1 MNIEIGG
8 KTFPTVEDVQ
18 THVYQ
23 ILKEAPVD
31 QPITSSDAEL
41 IHELFLNHPEVEEKQ
56 GLGISYFK
64 VGKHPVANARAFCV
78 VRIDGTAET
87 FSIRKCLTRWKT
99 KTTTPPS
106 KSKSKERSKGPAPK
120 MQPGKKINPAQLQKR
135 FDKVAELYSELGKEI
150 DQIHKLLIVK

>member
-1 MNIEIGG
+1 MSIEIGG
-8 KTFPTVEDVQ
+8 KTFPTVKDVQ

-31 QPITSSDAEL
+31 QPIMSSDAEL
-41 IHELFLNHPEVEEKQ
+41 IQELFLHHPEVEEKQ

-64 VGKHPVANARAFCV
+64 VGRHPVANARAFCV

-87 FSIRKCLTRWKT
+87 FSIKKCFTRWRM
-99 KTTTPPS
+99 KTTTS
-106 KSKSKERSKGPAPK
+106 QSKGKTAK
-120 MQPGKKINPAQLQKR
+120 TATTGKLGGKIDPAQLQKR

>member
-8 KTFPTVEDVQ
+8 KTFPTVTDVQ

-31 QPITSSDAEL
+31 QPIMSSDAEL
-41 IHELFLNHPEVEEKQ
+41 IHELFLHHPEVEKKQ

-78 VRIDGTAET
+78 VRIDGTDET
-87 FSIRKCLTRWKT
+87 FSIKKCFTRWKT
-99 KTTTPPS
+99 KTTSQS
-106 KSKSKERSKGPAPK
+106 KSKGRPKGPAPK

-150 DQIHKLLIVK
+150 DQIHKLLIAK